1 MLIRK
6 AYKFKLKTNRK
17 LENKFFSFSGH
28 CRFVWN
34 KALAMNL
41 FRLKNKQKIMY
52 YQELDFFSKLWKKST
67 EYSFLK
73 ECPSQTIQQKLKDL
87 EKSFK
92 DCFDKKQ
99 INKRL
104 PKFKKRGS
112 GDSFRYPQGFKVKD
126 SKVFLPKIGW
136 VKFRKSQEIVGTIK
150 NITVTRR
157 TNGWYISIQVELEQ
171 AKPTHAATS
180 IVGIDMGITKFATMS
195 TGKYIEPVNSFKKL
209 SKKLSRA
216 QRSLSR
222 KVKFSNN
229 WKKVK
234 IQIQQIHAKIANI
247 RRDFLHKS
255 STKISKS
262 HAMIVME
269 DLKISNMSKS
279 AKGDLEN
286 PGKMVSAKSGLNKSI
301 LDQGWYEFRRQ
312 LIYKQQWLGGD
323 VIFVSPQNTSIT
335 CPLENCRHK
344 SKQNRKSQ
352 SEFVCEK
359 CGYSNNADL
368 VGALNVLRAGH
379 VQLASGDI
387 DCVGDQAQES
397 PKATA

>member
-17 LENKFFSFSGH
+17 LEDKLLSFAGH

-34 KALAMNL
+34 KALAINL
-41 FRLKNKQKIMY
+41 FKLKNKQRIMY
-52 YQELDFFSKLWKKST
+52 YQELDFFSKLWKQST
-67 EYSFLK
+67 EYNFLK

-92 DCFDKKQ
+92 DCFDKRQ

-104 PKFKKRGS
+104 PRFKKRGS

-136 VKFRKSQEIVGTIK
+136 VKFRKSQEILGELK

-157 TNGWYISIQVELEQ
+157 TDGWYISIQVELEQ
-171 AKPTHAATS
+171 PEPKHSSKS
-180 IVGIDMGITKFATMS
+180 IIGIDMGISKFATMS
-195 TGKYIEPVNSFKKL
+195 TGDYINPINSFKQHY
-209 SKKLSRA
+209 KKLARV

-222 KVKFSNN
+222 KVKFSTN
-229 WKKVK
+229 WKKEK
-234 IQIQQIHAKIANI
+234 IQLQKIHTKISNI

-279 AKGDLEN
+279 AKGDLKN
-286 PGKMVSAKSGLNKSI
+286 PGKMVKAKSGLNKSI

-312 LIYKQQWLGGD
+312 LVYKQQWLGGD

-335 CPLENCRHK
+335 CPLRNCRYK
-344 SKQNRKSQ
+344 SKQNRKTQ
-352 SEFVCEK
+352 SDFVCVK
-359 CGYSNNADL
+359 CNYSNNADV
-368 VGALNVLRAGH
+368 VGALNILRAGH

-387 DCVGDQAQES
+387 GCISDQAQES
-397 PKATA
+397 PKVTA